1 MERERIKMLIELS
14 SSYNDANDV
23 IEKYVGLKN
32 YAEKI
37 AYIRGMFDCEI
48 FSRTDDNEEIDYI
61 ALLTSVVEK
70 KMAID
75 FCF

>member
-61 ALLTSVVEK
+61 ALLTSIVERK
-70 KMAID
+70 W
-75 FCF
+75 

>member
-70 KMAID
+70 KWR
-75 FCF
+75 

>member
-48 FSRTDDNEEIDYI
+48 FSRTDDNEEVDYI

-70 KMAID
+70 KWR
-75 FCF
+75 